1 MQPDFAGA
9 HTTLAAVLRQLGD
22 AEGAA
27 AESKAG
33 AEIAKQKTGE
43 QAALFATN
51 SGRRLL
57 NAGDLDGAIS
67 QFRAAISSSPNYAA
81 AHFELGMAL
90 RQQGKSEEAEE
101 EFRKATALDPRLTT
115 PRSQKK

>member
-1 MQPDFAGA
+1 
-9 HTTLAAVLRQLGD
+9 LATVLRQLGD

-33 AEIAKQKTGE
+33 AEIAKQKTSE

-57 NAGDLDGAIS
+57 NVGDLDGAIS
-67 QFRAAISSSPNYAA
+67 QFRAAINLRRTMRPPILNWV
-81 AHFELGMAL
+81 AL
-90 RQQGKSEEAEE
+90 RQQGKSGEAQE
-101 EFRKATALDPRLTT
+101 EFERPWHWILG
-115 PRSQKK
+115 